1 MALIKLRE
9 FYDFEFSEK
18 LEQMIAS
25 YQGRDFISMNDLSG
39 EEIIDVLELAA
50 ELKLRQ
56 KKGIPTPI
64 LKGKT
69 LAMIFSKNSTR
80 TRVSFEVGMVQL
92 GGYPL
97 FITASDSQISR
108 GEPIADTARVLSRM
122 VDGIM
127 IRTYSHSE
135 VEELARYADVPVI
148 NGLTDYEHPCQ
159 ILADL
164 LTIKEHKGQLQGL
177 KVAWVGDGNN
187 VCHSLMLGA
196 AKVGM
201 EVAVATPEGYEPD
214 SKISYLTQ
222 KEASKW
228 GTKVTLTH
236 DPEEAVAGADVVVTD
251 VWASMGQ
258 EDQAL
263 ERIKIFKP
271 FQVNNELVSL
281 AKPDFLFLHCLPAHR
296 GEEVTAEVIE
306 GKHSVVFEEAENRL
320 HAQKAILTLLLG

>member
-1 MALIKLRE
+1 MEL
-9 FYDFEFSEK
+9 YDFAFAEK
-18 LEQMIAS
+18 LEKMIAS
-25 YQGRDFISMNDLSG
+25 YRGRDFLSMNDLTG
-39 EEIIDVLELAA
+39 EEIEEVLDLAS
-50 ELKLRQ
+50 ELKIRQ

-97 FITASDSQISR
+97 FITAGDSQLSR

-135 VEELARYADVPVI
+135 VEELAHYADVPVI

-159 ILADL
+159 IMADL
-164 LTIKEHKGQLQGL
+164 MTIKEHKGQLKGL

-187 VCHSLMLGA
+187 VCHSLMIGA

-201 EVAVATPEGYEPD
+201 EVAVATPPGYEPD
-214 SKISYLTQ
+214 EKVSLIAQ
-222 KEASKW
+222 KETSRW
-228 GTKVTLTH
+228 GTKLLLTH
-236 DPEEAVAGADVVVTD
+236 DPVAAVTGADVVVTD

-258 EDQAL
+258 EAESA
-263 ERIKIFKP
+263 ERVKVFQP
-271 FQVNNELVSL
+271 YQVNGELVSY
-281 AKPDFLFLHCLPAHR
+281 AKEDFIFLHCLPAHR
-296 GEEVTAEVIE
+296 GEEVTSEVIDGE
-306 GKHSVVFEEAENRL
+306 HSVVFDEAENRL